1 MSLWNLVDYLS
12 HKSGRRRVDTDV
24 IQILA
29 IKMTFLLDRLHATG
43 QVHRDFKPDNVLI
56 KDTGEMV
63 LADFGSIGVI
73 GDRYDDSQFGTEG
86 FTAPYVTQRRRTEKN
101 KVYLD
106 IWSLGATLLWMAG
119 EVGALS
125 LWVATVFNCWI

>member
-1 MSLWNLVDYLS
+1 MALSNLEDYI
-12 HKSGRRRVDTDV
+12 RRKNRGSRLDIEV

-29 IKMTFLLDRLHATG
+29 KRMTLLLGRLHATG

-56 KDTGEMV
+56 KETGEMV
-63 LADFGSIGVI
+63 LADFGTIGVI
-73 GDRYDDSQFGTEG
+73 GSRYDDYEFGTVG
-86 FTAPYVTQRRRTEKN
+86 FTAPYVKQQSKTEKN
-101 KVYLD
+101 TVYLD

-125 LWVATVFNCWI
+125 W

>member
-1 MSLWNLVDYLS
+1 MSLWNLDGYLRN
-12 HKSGRRRVDTDV
+12 KSGRRGLDTDV

-29 IKMTFLLDRLHATG
+29 KRMALLLDKLHATG

-56 KDTGEMV
+56 KETGEMV

-73 GDRYDDSQFGTEG
+73 GDKYDEYQFGTEG
-86 FTAPYVTQRRRTEKN
+86 FAAPYVKQRNTTEKN
-101 KVYLD
+101 DVYLD

-119 EVGALS
+119 EVGALIAVGYNDS
-125 LWVATVFNCWI
+125 

>member
-1 MSLWNLVDYLS
+1 MALSNLEDYI
-12 HKSGRRRVDTDV
+12 RRKNRGNRLDIEV

-29 IKMTFLLDRLHATG
+29 KRMTLLLDRLHATG

-56 KDTGEMV
+56 KETGEMV
-63 LADFGSIGVI
+63 LADFGTIGVV
-73 GDRYDDSQFGTEG
+73 GSRYDDYVFGTVG
-86 FTAPYVTQRRRTEKN
+86 FTAPYVKQRSRKEKN
-101 KVYLD
+101 NVYLD

-125 LWVATVFNCWI
+125 R